1 MFCVTQA
8 LAAAGSEASF
18 QGKPKSREAC
28 VKQLSEL
35 ASKNAT
41 LLADPTAAADYQKQL
56 AEAAASTAT
65 AKSGGSGA
73 DKAAASEA
81 RRAARAKKL
90 AGVATAAAAVLAI
103 PEDPPV
109 MATVFGVGARPELNG
124 TQVQLVGYVAER
136 GRYAVREVGAAAVK
150 EGGKPL
156 SLRAASLQL
165 AEVRKTPLLSNLYI
179 KTIILPRQTRD
190 KDRKNSKKVPF

>member
-41 LLADPTAAADYQKQL
+41 LLADLTAAADYQKQL
-56 AEAAASTAT
+56 AEAAASTAA
-65 AKSGGSGA
+65 AKGGGSGA
-73 DKAAASEA
+73 DKAAAAEA
-81 RRAARAKKL
+81 RRGARAKKL
-90 AGVATAAAAVLAI
+90 AGAAATAAVLAI

-136 GRYAVREVGAAAVK
+136 GRYAVREVGAAPVK

>member
-56 AEAAASTAT
+56 AEAAASTAA
-65 AKSGGSGA
+65 AKGGGSGA
-73 DKAAASEA
+73 DKAAAAEA
-81 RRAARAKKL
+81 RRGARA
-90 AGVATAAAAVLAI
+90 
-103 PEDPPV
+103 
-109 MATVFGVGARPELNG
+109 
-124 TQVQLVGYVAER
+124 
-136 GRYAVREVGAAAVK
+136 
-150 EGGKPL
+150 
-156 SLRAASLQL
+156 
-165 AEVRKTPLLSNLYI
+165 
-179 KTIILPRQTRD
+179 
-190 KDRKNSKKVPF
+190 

>member
-1 MFCVTQA
+1 VFCVTQA

-56 AEAAASTAT
+56 TEAAASTAA
-65 AKSGGSGA
+65 AKGGSGA
-73 DKAAASEA
+73 DKAAAAEA
-81 RRAARAKKL
+81 RRGARAKKL
-90 AGVATAAAAVLAI
+90 AGAGAAATAAVLAI